1 MPWQRGHCP
10 GSAASPGFFQNEFL
24 FISLEQNREFQPGQ
38 RELCCLLLPTLPL
51 VLLLGNFLMLNE
63 TKVRFSPQ
71 TSGSFISRA
80 EDVVQIHSGSSRW
93 LLSPGDAENPQQRG
107 KNPANPICPL
117 PKVLCGD
124 NDNNCSDIELAARCW
139 GWAGFHLH
147 HWRSFAHL
155 ILAPGSTHGTVWK

>member
-1 MPWQRGHCP
+1 MEINASLSILFLAGGSSCCAKTPKKCP
-10 GSAASPGFFQNEFL
+10 GRGGTALALQPAQVFFQNEFL
-24 FISLEQNREFQPGQ
+24 FFSLEQNREFQPGQ

-117 PKVLCGD
+117 PKVLCG
-124 NDNNCSDIELAARCW
+124 
-139 GWAGFHLH
+139 
-147 HWRSFAHL
+147 
-155 ILAPGSTHGTVWK
+155 

>member
-93 LLSPGDAENPQQRG
+93 LLSPGDAENPHTEREESC
-107 KNPANPICPL
+107 KSHLSPAKGAVWVTMTIIAVTLNWQPGAGAGQGFIYTTGGHLPI
-117 PKVLCGD
+117 
-124 NDNNCSDIELAARCW
+124 
-139 GWAGFHLH
+139 
-147 HWRSFAHL
+147 
-155 ILAPGSTHGTVWK
+155 